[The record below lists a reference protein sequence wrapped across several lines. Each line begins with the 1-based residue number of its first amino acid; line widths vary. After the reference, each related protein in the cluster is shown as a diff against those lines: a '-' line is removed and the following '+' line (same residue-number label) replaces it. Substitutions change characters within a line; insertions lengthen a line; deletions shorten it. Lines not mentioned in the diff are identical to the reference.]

1 MTATD
6 WTAWLPLL
14 VAPFIGSLLSVL
26 VVRLPAGE
34 PVVLSRS
41 RCRHC
46 GRRLGVADLLPLVS
60 WLALAGR
67 CRHCRAPVGWLY
79 PGLEAGAL
87 LIAAWAVL
95 IVPEPWLWP
104 SCGLGW
110 ALLALAVIDARTMLL
125 PDALTGPL
133 LAAGLALCL
142 IGGDGLSCRDRLI
155 GAAIGLAVP
164 LLIRAVYRRLRGRE
178 ALGMGDAKL
187 LAAAGAWLGWAG
199 LPGVILIAAAAA
211 LVVELLRAVIE
222 GRLETRRPLPFGPYL
237 CLAIWLIWLYGPLQ
251 LT

>member
-1 MTATD
+1 MTGPD
-6 WTAWLPLL
+6 GTAWLPLL
-14 VAPFIGSLLSVL
+14 IAPFVGSLLSVL
-26 VVRLPAGE
+26 VVRLPVGE

-46 GRRLGVADLLPLVS
+46 GHRLSVPDLLPLVS
-60 WLALAGR
+60 WIALAGR

-87 LIAAWAVL
+87 LIALWAVL
-95 IVPEPWLWP
+95 IVPHPWLWP
-104 SCGLGW
+104 TCALGW
-110 ALLALAVIDARTMLL
+110 TLLALAVIDVRHMLL
-125 PDALTGPL
+125 PDALILPL

-142 IGGDGLSCRDRLI
+142 LGGDGLSCRDRLI

-164 LLIRAVYRRLRGRE
+164 LLIRALYRRLRGRE
-178 ALGMGDAKL
+178 GLGLGDAKL

-211 LVVELLRAVIE
+211 LVVELARAVIE